1 MVKLILY
8 MFCINLV
15 IKEFV
20 KSKPNFLMVQ
30 LPDDSETTGDK
41 GKKRGKGKFHFHKNI
56 NFIEFP
62 TKVPPPSQLDMK
74 KITLTSGA
82 ELCQVQ

>member
-8 MFCINLV
+8 MFCIILI

-30 LPDDSETTGDK
+30 LPDDSETTDEK
-41 GKKRGKGKFHFHKNI
+41 VEKRGEGKFHF
-56 NFIEFP
+56 
-62 TKVPPPSQLDMK
+62 K
-74 KITLTSGA
+74 KALIL
-82 ELCQVQ
+82 